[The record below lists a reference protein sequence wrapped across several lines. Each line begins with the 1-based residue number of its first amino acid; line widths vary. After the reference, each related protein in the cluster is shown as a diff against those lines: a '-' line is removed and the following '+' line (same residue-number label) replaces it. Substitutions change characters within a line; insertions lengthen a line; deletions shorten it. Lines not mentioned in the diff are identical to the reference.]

1 MKEIYDFQIDSGFVN
16 KNLAEIHDNDFE
28 MEERSRENNQ
38 SRRNDFHF
46 DGLAEK
52 ENEAWEE
59 CKSKVQEVLKHGLNV
74 YFVPSQAKDHFKN
87 LSLKI
92 FSVLHF

>member
-1 MKEIYDFQIDSGFVN
+1 MKEIYDFQTDSGFVN
-16 KNLAEIHDNDFE
+16 KSLAEIHDNDFE

-52 ENEAWEE
+52 ENETWEE

-87 LSLKI
+87 FSLKI
-92 FSVLHF
+92 FSALHF